1 MWKESITSNRYTSY
15 CIWICFESTENF
27 DSEINT
33 EIDTNEV

>member
-1 MWKESITSNRYTSY
+1 MHHIGFGYALKVQKIS
-15 CIWICFESTENF
+15 ENF